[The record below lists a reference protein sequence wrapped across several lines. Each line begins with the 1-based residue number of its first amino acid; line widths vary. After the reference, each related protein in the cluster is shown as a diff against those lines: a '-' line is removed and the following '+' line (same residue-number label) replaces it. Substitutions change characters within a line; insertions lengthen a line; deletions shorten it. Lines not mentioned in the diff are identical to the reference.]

1 MLAKSSYPCICLEI
15 APLRCEIN
23 HGVISGTLEATAMQA
38 EQEEAEEMGEINAW
52 KAAATVIFTWILEA
66 ASDSPQFRS
75 CVGPVFTNT
84 SLSIAS
90 A

>member
-1 MLAKSSYPCICLEI
+1 MLAKNSYPCICLEI
-15 APLRCEIN
+15 APLRGEIN
-23 HGVISGTLEATAMQA
+23 HGVISGTLETTAMQA
-38 EQEEAEEMGEINAW
+38 EQEEEEMEEINVW
-52 KAAATVIFTWILEA
+52 KAAATVIFTQILEA
-66 ASDSPQFRS
+66 ASDSLQLQS

>member
-1 MLAKSSYPCICLEI
+1 
-15 APLRCEIN
+15 
-23 HGVISGTLEATAMQA
+23 
-38 EQEEAEEMGEINAW
+38 MGEINAW
-52 KAAATVIFTWILEA
+52 KTAATVIFTQILEA
-66 ASDSPQFRS
+66 ASDSAQLQS

>member
-1 MLAKSSYPCICLEI
+1 MPPKNSYPCICLEI
-15 APLRCEIN
+15 APLRGEIN
-23 HGVISGTLEATAMQA
+23 HGVIFGTLEATAMQA
-38 EQEEAEEMGEINAW
+38 QQEEEEEMGEINVW
-52 KAAATVIFTWILEA
+52 KSAATVIFTQILEA
-66 ASDSPQFRS
+66 ASDSAQLQS